1 MPYRKLKRL
10 KLQRRTNQNC
20 FQSANVG
27 FICEKNYFEVI
38 QFEVVERL
46 KYAFP
51 SFTSTPM
58 KNTRNGR
65 VQVRQHTSVGCALTD
80 EMTKGT
86 GWLRMYSKFPVNKS
100 QQNTLPSSEPLIIC
114 LSEERKQLSILYS
127 LFLWPVNL
135 Q

>member
-1 MPYRKLKRL
+1 MMELKAEKTEIAKAKKLKL
-10 KLQRRTNQNC
+10 FVFEHLCKL
-20 FQSANVG
+20 
-27 FICEKNYFEVI
+27 
-38 QFEVVERL
+38 VERL
-46 KYAFP
+46 KYVFP

-80 EMTKGT
+80 ETTKGT